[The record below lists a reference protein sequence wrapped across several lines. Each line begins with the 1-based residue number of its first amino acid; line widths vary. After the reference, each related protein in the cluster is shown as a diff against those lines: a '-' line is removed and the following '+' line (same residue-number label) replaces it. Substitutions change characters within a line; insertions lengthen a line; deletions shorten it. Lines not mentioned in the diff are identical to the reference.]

1 MEQQRSQ
8 QQQNQQNQQKQQQRK
23 QCENSSIDCSCCGGL
38 MTAAEGVVNPQTTHA
53 GNARIAGRG
62 ACVGSV
68 LARDPLA
75 RFASSIRQ
83 RHPAW

>member
-8 QQQNQQNQQKQQQRK
+8 QKQKQQKQQQK
-23 QCENSSIDCSCCGGL
+23 QQCESSSIDCSCCGGL

-62 ACVGSV
+62 ACVGGV
-68 LARDPLA
+68 LARDLLA
-75 RFASSIRQ
+75 RSASSMRQ